1 MSNEEKVNQ
10 NMSYSFKKQST
21 MKSKLA
27 GSSRYDE
34 VGSEKE
40 EVDKSDHEQQDSNH

>member
-1 MSNEEKVNQ
+1 
-10 NMSYSFKKQST
+10 

-40 EVDKSDHEQQDSNH
+40 EVDNTDQQDSYN